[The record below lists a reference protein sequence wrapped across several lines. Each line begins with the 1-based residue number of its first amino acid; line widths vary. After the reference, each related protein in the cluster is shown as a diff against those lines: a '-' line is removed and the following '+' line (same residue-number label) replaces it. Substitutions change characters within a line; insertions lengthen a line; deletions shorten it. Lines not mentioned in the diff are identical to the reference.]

1 MLMNVVSSDPQ
12 GLRTDAELI
21 SALQRAWLLP
31 KSGPVDPVIE
41 AKFSL
46 DSVVGDEGWSTFFVV
61 IRIPRIQRMFIGAN
75 FSAGEKQ
82 LLALCR
88 ALVKNSQI
96 IVLVSLIFVFA
107 SAMFTPVS
115 TGRSHEQRRC

>member
-1 MLMNVVSSDPQ
+1 MYRDPQ
-12 GLRTDAELI
+12 QTKTDAELI

-31 KSGPVDPVIE
+31 KDGSVDPVAE

-46 DSVVGDEGWSTFFVV
+46 DSVVGDEGLSLHRTPVRNCSLITV
-61 IRIPRIQRMFIGAN
+61 GAN
-75 FSAGEKQ
+75 YSAGEKQ

-96 IVLVSLIFVFA
+96 IVLVSSQLFC
-107 SAMFTPVS
+107 S
-115 TGRSHEQRRC
+115 